1 MSRVASMDAISLDEW
16 ELLPDHKSSFFMEEF
31 TSGHG
36 TVGGKDQLLFG
47 ASLIMINVDHFTP
60 TSHPSPY
67 DCILDEETKKP
78 TLSIQPSEDACVD
91 DPTIKFK
98 DIDVVKIKS
107 DQEEFMPKVTEI
119 FDAEEEE
126 MIKSP
131 VGAKEVDEKELMVAV
146 APDQCVEDEEGV
158 EKDRTGPEYNG
169 FSVGKLRVNGV
180 GALCSFGVAAATFC
194 IFLLGGRQQQLL
206 QKRQNQKNQFQ
217 MYADNERIQQVVQQA
232 SRLNQAV
239 STVMGGASTRASIS
253 FGGSYDG
260 F

>member
-1 MSRVASMDAISLDEW
+1 MSRGSSMDAINLDEW
-16 ELLPDHKSSFFMEEF
+16 ELLPDHQSSFFMEF
-31 TSGHG
+31 SSDHG
-36 TVGGKDQLLFG
+36 TVG
-47 ASLIMINVDHFTP
+47 
-60 TSHPSPY
+60 
-67 DCILDEETKKP
+67 DEETKKP
-78 TLSIQPSEDACVD
+78 TLSIQPSEDAYVD

-98 DIDVVKIKS
+98 DIDVVKIES
-107 DQEEFMPKVTEI
+107 DQEEFVPKVTEI
-119 FDAEEEE
+119 FDAEEDEE

-131 VGAKEVDEKELMVAV
+131 VGAKEVDEEEVMVVV
-146 APDQCVEDEEGV
+146 APDQCVEDIGDAK
-158 EKDRTGPEYNG
+158 KDGTGLEHND

-194 IFLLGGRQQQLL
+194 IFLLGGRQQQL
-206 QKRQNQKNQFQ
+206 QKRQNQKTKFQ

-253 FGGSYDG
+253 FGGYYDG